1 MQLDCGRGCWTENQ
15 VLRQWMV
22 SCLQV
27 VMSEALA
34 NMLHRP
40 YRLMN
45 GGHWARP
52 QREVKRL
59 LTGLRCNA

>member
-15 VLRQWMV
+15 VLRQWMF

-34 NMLHRP
+34 SMLHRP
-40 YRLMN
+40 YRLIN
-45 GGHWARP
+45 GGIVHDHS
-52 QREVKRL
+52 VK
-59 LTGLRCNA
+59 